1 MSAGFR
7 DYLEKLIAIGE
18 LERVAEEVDL
28 RHVSARI
35 GASKTALW
43 FERVR
48 GYDMGVVTGIVGSRA
63 RMGAALDCHHRD
75 IGKAFVKRIGER
87 KPPVMVNT
95 GPVRD
100 VIIKGDDIDLTA
112 LPVPADQRSRRRPLH
127 HLRDRH
133 LAGPRIRPQRRRLP
147 ADDPHQARDQRR
159 SGRGRAT
166 SSCSTIVRSA
176 RARGCRSRW
185 RSAPTRR
192 S

>member
-1 MSAGFR
+1 MSARFR

-18 LERVAEEVDL
+18 LERVTDEVDL

-43 FERVR
+43 FTRVR
-48 GYDMGVVTGIVGSRA
+48 GYDIGVVSGIVGSRA

-100 VIIKGDDIDLTA
+100 VIVKGDDVDLHCSQA
-112 LPVPADQRSRRRPLH
+112 AKASAKARSPSVPFSMA
-127 HLRDRH
+127 
-133 LAGPRIRPQRRRLP
+133 II
-147 ADDPHQARDQRR
+147 ARFP
-159 SGRGRAT
+159 
-166 SSCSTIVRSA
+166 SA
-176 RARGCRSRW
+176 
-185 RSAPTRR
+185 
-192 S
+192 